1 MLSRSKVL
9 TLEESLYLKISRIN
23 IKEKDYILIIA
34 SLAIKQVLIKRAIKN
49 KLEKVR
55 KRRES

>member
-34 SLAIKQVLIKRAIKN
+34 SLATKQVLIRKSVKDRV
-49 KLEKVR
+49 EKVR
-55 KRRES
+55 